1 MGISIQ
7 YAARDIDSPL
17 PDTMSK
23 TFVSVALWAF
33 SGWLLGTWLGA
44 ATGWAVFAI
53 GLLIMVMVSGRQ
65 LSRIIRWTRD
75 IDQPPP
81 PSIGPWDEILA
92 PIYRKLKQNRIDLQ
106 ERQRNFQRAIL
117 AAEALPDGAM
127 TLDKDMTL
135 QWCNQTA
142 AEHLSL
148 NLEMDRGHSI
158 LHIVRAPEFAH
169 YAQQTAWDKPL
180 LLHLKY
186 LGRERLLQLH
196 LAPYG
201 AGQYLMVTRDV
212 TQIERLENTR
222 KDFVANVSHELRTPL
237 TVLTGFLETLHDMP
251 EQALDPEQ
259 RRHYLALMM
268 EQTGHMQALVA
279 DLLTLSALESSPS
292 QNNQPVIMND
302 LIQSA
307 LAQSQSLSA
316 GQHRF
321 VAHIDAKLNIMGCAT
336 ELASAISN
344 LLTNAVRYTP
354 PGGTITINWQ
364 RNTDGR
370 PRYWVQDTGIGIAEQ
385 NIPRLTERFFRVD
398 RGRSRQTGGTG
409 LGLAIAKHVAM
420 RHQAELEITSEPGK
434 GSTFTIVFPPQRL
447 CEVAVQQHAA

>member
-1 MGISIQ
+1 
-7 YAARDIDSPL
+7 
-17 PDTMSK
+17 MSK
-23 TFVSVALWAF
+23 TFVSVALWAI

-44 ATGWAVFAI
+44 ATGWAVFAL
-53 GLLIMVMVSGRQ
+53 GLLIMVTVSGRQ
-65 LSRIIRWTRD
+65 LSRIVRWTRN

-81 PSIGPWDEILA
+81 PSVGPWDEILA

-106 ERQRNFQRAIL
+106 ERQRSFQRAIL

-127 TLDKDMTL
+127 TLDRDMAL

-142 AEHLSL
+142 AEHLRL

-158 LHIVRAPEFAH
+158 LHIVRAPEFAR

-180 LLHLKY
+180 LLHLKHP
-186 LGRERLLQLH
+186 GQERLLQLH

-237 TVLTGFLETLHDMP
+237 TVLSGFLETLHDMP
-251 EQALDPEQ
+251 ADALTAEQ
-259 RRHYLALMM
+259 RHRYLALMM
-268 EQTGHMQALVA
+268 EQAGHMQALVA
-279 DLLTLSALESSPS
+279 DLLTLSALESSAS
-292 QNNQPVIMND
+292 LDNQPVVMHE
-302 LIQSA
+302 LIQTA
-307 LAQSQSLSA
+307 LAQSQALSA

-321 VAHIDAKLNIMGCAT
+321 VAHIDANLNLLGCAT

-354 PGGTITINWQ
+354 PGGTITVGWQ
-364 RNTDGR
+364 RNAQGE

-398 RGRSRQTGGTG
+398 RGRSRETGGTG
-409 LGLAIAKHVAM
+409 LGLAIAKHVAL
-420 RHQAELEITSEPGK
+420 RHQAELEIASTPGE
-434 GSTFTIVFPPQRL
+434 GSTFTIVFPARRL
-447 CEVAVQQHAA
+447 LEAAVRQHAA